1 MSRFGVVQYAPSPT
15 LWERML
21 DKVADLFVGALWT
34 VDQALADLGGE
45 D

>member
-1 MSRFGVVQYAPSPT
+1 MSKYSTQYAPSPT
-15 LWERML
+15 LWERCL
-21 DKVADLFVGALWT
+21 DRIAGLLVGMVFT